1 MGLLMDCYGALIFC
15 YLTTFMCQF
24 TFSSK
29 SFHSYDILY

>member
-15 YLTTFMCQF
+15 YLTTFTCQF

-29 SFHSYDILY
+29 SFHSYDISY